1 MSKLL
6 GSIILVKF
14 FFFQLIECFY
24 VKFIYFFISRKKDK
38 KKEIEVHIESIVVL
52 CKKEIL
58 F

>member
-1 MSKLL
+1 MFLCQ
-6 GSIILVKF
+6 IHF
-14 FFFQLIECFY
+14 
-24 VKFIYFFISRKKDK
+24 FFISRKKDK